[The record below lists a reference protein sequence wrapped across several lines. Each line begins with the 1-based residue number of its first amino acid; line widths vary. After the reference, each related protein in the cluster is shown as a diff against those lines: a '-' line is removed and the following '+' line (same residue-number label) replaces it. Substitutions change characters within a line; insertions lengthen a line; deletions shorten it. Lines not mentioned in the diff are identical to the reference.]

1 MKARGQHRA
10 RRLAGPNGDLW
21 ETLYAFIDNWV
32 GFWSIEWHPAHA
44 DVRQLW
50 AGTIFMEP
58 FIGNHHADIFARKGA
73 DLHAVAFSI
82 AQAVDRADHKLTLIL
97 RRLVAVTSHIEDS
110 QPHLDKESQA
120 AYEQQ
125 RRSARRELA
134 RRTAKLRARPL
145 SKIAAI
151 RGHVLVKRGGR
162 WICSRCLRAAPSARV
177 LRLWAG
183 TTPCFAL
190 QAQPDGTALSRLRL
204 PTQLSP
210 ASDSSDHET
219 QGANFLHTG
228 AAHNPTVNNF
238 EDPFGH
244 ALEDGF
250 DADPFGFNEDGFN
263 EDGFNEDGT
272 AFEDGFNDDGFN
284 EDPFG
289 FALEDFENAPQPAA
303 ASRCGDAAANS
314 AAAPDFSASAPRT
327 SRPRETSAFQDN
339 TFEGCNSANPHNPA
353 VGDR

>member
-1 MKARGQHRA
+1 M
-10 RRLAGPNGDLW
+10 
-21 ETLYAFIDNWV
+21 
-32 GFWSIEWHPAHA
+32 
-44 DVRQLW
+44 
-50 AGTIFMEP
+50 
-58 FIGNHHADIFARKGA
+58 
-73 DLHAVAFSI
+73 
-82 AQAVDRADHKLTLIL
+82 
-97 RRLVAVTSHIEDS
+97 
-110 QPHLDKESQA
+110 
-120 AYEQQ
+120 
-125 RRSARRELA
+125 
-134 RRTAKLRARPL
+134 
-145 SKIAAI
+145 
-151 RGHVLVKRGGR
+151 
-162 WICSRCLRAAPSARV
+162 

-303 ASRCGDAAANS
+303 ASRCGDAAASS

-353 VGDR
+353 VGDRLLTTSSCGSSPVALGQSEIPEIQAERYPDASAPQLELAGFTLGEGHRIAHHRGLFWCWRCGAFGATLPRHLRLACKGQPARAGAGYLRRLRRGLPLAPERLAFGGGRGLL